1 MGVKIFIKKPL
12 KLADVQN
19 CKEYL
24 SSNNNHEN
32 SIKPDENYYKKNSIT
47 IKNNLNLQETNNKTN
62 KLNSTNN
69 EKIVGFEN
77 NNFKDKY
84 LD

>member
-1 MGVKIFIKKPL
+1 MPNFIKK
-12 KLADVQN
+12 
-19 CKEYL
+19 
-24 SSNNNHEN
+24 N
-32 SIKPDENYYKKNSIT
+32 SIKPDENYIKENENST
-47 IKNNLNLQETNNKTN
+47 NIKNNLNQETNNKTN

-69 EKIVGFEN
+69 ENLVGFEN

>member
-12 KLADVQN
+12 KLIDVQN

-24 SSNNNHEN
+24 SNNNNYEN
-32 SIKPDENYYKKNSIT
+32 SIKPDENYIKENSTI
-47 IKNNLNLQETNNKTN
+47 IKNNLNQETNNKTN
-62 KLNSTNN
+62 KLNTINI
-69 EKIVGFEN
+69 EKIVDFEID
-77 NNFKDKY
+77 NFKDKY